1 MLGYKIKLNCLPKIV
16 WACET
21 TVDNYEWKNRN
32 THDMLEISFTK
43 FGVKNITVNNNSYTL
58 KNSSLS
64 CVMANEKRESFC
76 ESGKSITIVSVAV
89 RLSDFK
95 YKTCEIS
102 EGEIYDEENLI
113 LPAFLEDLPVYYELE
128 ITKSLHK
135 IIKLSSGKSEKQK
148 IALTAAFFEL
158 LYKVDEITRN
168 QFDIK
173 NSNTNYYVKK
183 IDYIIS
189 SRYNEKITLSSVAT
203 ELNISPVY
211 LSTIYKEAVGI
222 NFSEQV
228 LNIRMK
234 QAEKMLLDQNI
245 PTAKVAEFCGFCD
258 ESYFRK
264 KFKQFFGLNV
274 KEYRQIKNGL
284 TLYHDKPV
292 RKNSHI

>member
-1 MLGYKIKLNCLPKIV
+1 MYGYKIKINCLPKIV

-32 THDMLEISFTK
+32 THDMLEISFSK
-43 FGVKNITVNNNSYTL
+43 FGEKTITINNNSYTL

-64 CVMANEKRESFC
+64 CIMANEKREGFC

-95 YKTCEIS
+95 YETCEITD
-102 EGEIYDEENLI
+102 GDLYDEKNLI
-113 LPAFLEDLPVYYELE
+113 LPAFLQDLPIYYELE
-128 ITKSLHK
+128 LTKSLHK
-135 IIKLSSGKSEKQK
+135 IIKLSSGNLENQK

-158 LYKVDEITRN
+158 LHKVDEITRN
-168 QFDIK
+168 QFDVK
-173 NSNTNYYVKK
+173 NNNTNYYIKK

-189 SRYNEKITLSSVAT
+189 SKYNEKITLSSVAA
-203 ELNISPVY
+203 ELNISPIY
-211 LSTIYKEAVGI
+211 LSTIYKETVGI

-234 QAEKMLLDQNI
+234 QAEKLLLDQNI
-245 PTAKVAEFCGFCD
+245 PTAKVAELCGFCD

-284 TLYHDKPV
+284 TLYHSKPI
-292 RKNSHI
+292 RKSSL